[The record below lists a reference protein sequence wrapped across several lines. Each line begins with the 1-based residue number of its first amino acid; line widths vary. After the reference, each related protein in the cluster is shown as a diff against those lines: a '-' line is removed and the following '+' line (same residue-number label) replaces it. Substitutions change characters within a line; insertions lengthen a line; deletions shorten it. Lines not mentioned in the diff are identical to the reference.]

1 MIRHRVLLSA
11 KLAMT
16 ALGLISLPL
25 ALAAQEALPVSASM
39 MVQDPAFPGYTIYRP
54 ALAEHFARPL
64 PIIAWG
70 NGGCINAG
78 NRSEIFLREVAA
90 RGYFIIA
97 PGSIVIDAESDAAET
112 ALGQYPVTRLA
123 EAIDLAFAEN
133 RRAGGHLAGRLDETR
148 VIAMGRSCGGL
159 QAIVTA
165 ADPRVT
171 GLVVINSGIIRN
183 GGVEQ
188 ADGSVAPRSYLP
200 GTDVDLARLH
210 TPVLYLVGG
219 PRDQAFANAERDFA
233 LINGVP
239 LFYGNMDVGHA
250 GTFQQV
256 AGGAMGRV
264 AIQWLEWQARGDETA
279 ARNFLGPDCALCLD
293 PQWTVQAKGL

>member
-1 MIRHRVLLSA
+1 MIRHRVLLAA
-11 KLAMT
+11 KLAM
-16 ALGLISLPL
+16 AAAGLMSLPL
-25 ALAAQEALPVSASM
+25 SLAAQEALPVSASVM
-39 MVQDPAFPGYTIYRP
+39 EQDPAFPGYTIYRP
-54 ALAEHFARPL
+54 AQAERFARPL

-90 RGYFIIA
+90 RGFFIIA
-97 PGSIVIDAESDAAET
+97 PGSIVPDAESDAAEA

-133 RRAGGHLAGRLDETR
+133 RRAGGHLAGRLDETM

-159 QAIVTA
+159 QAIATA

-183 GGVEQ
+183 GGVVQ

-200 GTDVDLARLH
+200 GTDGDLARLH

-219 PRDQAFANAERDFA
+219 PRDQAYGNAERDFE
-233 LINGVP
+233 LISGLP
-239 LFYGNMDVGHA
+239 LFYGNIDAGHA

-264 AIQWLEWQARGDETA
+264 AIQWLEWQARGDSIA
-279 ARNFLGPDCALCLD
+279 ARNFVSSDCALCSD
-293 PQWTVQAKGL
+293 PEWTVQTKGH

>member
-1 MIRHRVLLSA
+1 MRRRVLI
-11 KLAMT
+11 T
-16 ALGLISLPL
+16 AALMIVTVGQMSDPLP
-25 ALAAQEALPVSASM
+25 LAAQEAAPVSFSVM
-39 MVQDPAFPGYTIYRP
+39 EQDLAFPGYTIYRP
-54 ALAEHFARPL
+54 AQTENFARPL

-78 NRSEIFLREVAA
+78 NRSEVFLREVAA
-90 RGYFIIA
+90 RGFFVIA
-97 PGSIVIDAESDAAET
+97 PGSIVADSASDADEAE
-112 ALGQYPVTRLA
+112 LGQYPATRLV
-123 EAIDLAFAEN
+123 EAIDLAFAAN
-133 RRAGGHLAGRLDETR
+133 RQAGGYLAGRLDEKR

-183 GGVEQ
+183 GGVAQ

-200 GTDVDLARLH
+200 GTDADLARLH

-219 PRDQAFANAERDFA
+219 PRDQAYANAELDFA
-233 LINGVP
+233 LIEGVP

-264 AIQWLEWQARGDETA
+264 VIQWLEWQAWGDDTTA
-279 ARNFLGPDCALCLD
+279 GNFTGPDCRLCSD
-293 PQWTVQAKGL
+293 PQWTVQTKGL